1 MPIGDL
7 ISSTDYNN
15 IRTKIFN
22 IMGTGS
28 STSGYGQTTNAAS
41 AVSAGAQVTKL
52 QWDNLRYDI
61 YNAIVHQTGSAP
73 AITVLN
79 EGDVIRYGT
88 SHPNFQYNT
97 LADQAITNKFNLG
110 TGQFVT
116 EVIGSQTRSSNWS
129 TGVSSTVTINFTDNN
144 ACRYFFN
151 SGGKIRFSSTR
162 AGGDGTL
169 QDQRWS
175 SLLSGAGQPYFAA
188 DSSLYPA
195 SGGNATYNNIGYWQ
209 LTTSDQT
216 VWYFTASS
224 PYTANSWRLSAR
236 LASGT
241 TATATS
247 VILTVSWVDSYQD
260 PDVLAGMSPLL
271 NPPGDTVT
279 GTLSLSVD
287 QVRARGALAPG
298 LVAGSF
304 SVAGPILSGG
314 AASTVGSISGS

>member
-7 ISSTDYNN
+7 ISVTDYNN
-15 IRTKIFN
+15 IRTKISG

-28 STSGYGQTTNAAS
+28 TSSGYGQTLNAPTAL
-41 AVSAGAQVTKL
+41 SAGATVTKA
-52 QWDNLRYDI
+52 QWDNLRFDI

-73 AITVLN
+73 SITTIN

-116 EVIGSQTRSSNWS
+116 EAIGSQSRFSNWTS
-129 TGVSSTVTINFTDNN
+129 LVTSTVTINFVDNN

-151 SGGKIRFSSTR
+151 SGGKIRFASTR
-162 AGGDGTL
+162 SGGSGTL

-175 SLLSGAGQPYFAA
+175 SLLSGAGQPFFAGN
-188 DSSLYPA
+188 STLYPA
-195 SGGNATYNNIGYWQ
+195 SGGNATYNNIGFWQ
-209 LTTSDQT
+209 LTTSDQQ
-216 VWYFTASS
+216 VWSFQASS
-224 PYTANSWRLSAR
+224 PYTANTWVLQAR

-241 TATATS
+241 TSTATS
-247 VILTVSWVDSYQD
+247 VILTVRWQDNYVD
-260 PDVLAGMSPLL
+260 PATSPHTPTTIL
-271 NPPGDTVT
+271 PFDEVT

-287 QVRARGALAPG
+287 QVRARGELAPS
-298 LVAGSF
+298 LIPNSF
-304 SVAGPILSGG
+304 AITGPILVGG
-314 AASTVGSISGS
+314 SASTVGAISGS